1 MQMAKAKVLADR
13 ISITSDVLTDEN
25 LEKVGILAPSILK
38 LVDEYEADKVL
49 YEVASGEYNTF
60 TVHGAVFK
68 DGKSLGTIAE
78 EIMSLDD
85 EAKEAK
91 IKNILTAVLT
101 KVNAI
106 EEQINEYLE
115 NADDLSD
122 DIEFL
127 G

>member
-1 MQMAKAKVLADR
+1 MAKAKVLADR
-13 ISITSDVLTDEN
+13 ISITSEVLTDEN
-25 LEKVGILAPSILK
+25 LEKVGILAPTVLQLLDGLEDHI
-38 LVDEYEADKVL
+38 KVL
-49 YEVASGEYNTF
+49 YEVAGGEYNTF
-60 TVHGAVFK
+60 TVNGAVFK

-101 KVNAI
+101 RINAI
-106 EEQINEYLE
+106 ETQVENYLE

>member
-1 MQMAKAKVLADR
+1 MAKAKVLADR
-13 ISITSDVLTDEN
+13 ISITSEVLTDEN
-25 LEKVGILAPSILK
+25 LEKVGILTPSILK

>member
-1 MQMAKAKVLADR
+1 MAKAKVLADR
-13 ISITSDVLTDEN
+13 ISITSEVLTDEN

-85 EAKEAK
+85 TAKEAK

>member
-1 MQMAKAKVLADR
+1 MAKAKVLADR
-13 ISITSDVLTDEN
+13 ISITSEVLTDEN

-38 LVDEYEADKVL
+38 LLDEFNEDKVL
-49 YEVASGEYNTF
+49 YEVASGEYNSF
-60 TVHGAVFK
+60 TTHGAVFK
-68 DGKSLGTIAE
+68 DGKSLGTITE
-78 EIMSLDD
+78 EIMSLDE

-101 KVNAI
+101 RVNVI
-106 EEQINEYLE
+106 EARVEEYLDHAE
-115 NADDLSD
+115 DLSE

>member
-1 MQMAKAKVLADR
+1 MAKAKVLADR
-13 ISITSDVLTDEN
+13 ISITSEVLTDEN

-49 YEVASGEYNTF
+49 YEVVGGEYNTF

-78 EIMSLDD
+78 EIMNLDD

-106 EEQINEYLE
+106 EDQIDEYLE

>member
-1 MQMAKAKVLADR
+1 MAKAKVLADR
-13 ISITSDVLTDEN
+13 ISITSEVLTDEN

>member
-1 MQMAKAKVLADR
+1 M
-13 ISITSDVLTDEN
+13 
-25 LEKVGILAPSILK
+25 
-38 LVDEYEADKVL
+38 
-49 YEVASGEYNTF
+49 
-60 TVHGAVFK
+60 HGAVFK

-106 EEQINEYLE
+106 EAQIDEYLE

>member
-1 MQMAKAKVLADR
+1 MAKAKVLADR
-13 ISITSDVLTDEN
+13 ISITSEVLTDEN

-38 LVDEYEADKVL
+38 LLDEFNEDKVL
-49 YEVASGEYNTF
+49 YEVAGGEYNSF
-60 TVHGAVFK
+60 TTHGAVFK
-68 DGKSLGTIAE
+68 DGKSLGTITE
-78 EIMSLDD
+78 EIMSLDE

-101 KVNAI
+101 KVNVI
-106 EEQINEYLE
+106 EARVEEYLD
-115 NADDLSD
+115 NAEDLAE

>member
-1 MQMAKAKVLADR
+1 MAKAKVLADR
-13 ISITSDVLTDEN
+13 ISITSEVLTDEN

-38 LVDEYEADKVL
+38 LVDEYETDKVL
-49 YEVASGEYNTF
+49 YEVAGGEYNTF

-78 EIMSLDD
+78 ELMSLDD

-106 EEQINEYLE
+106 EEQITEYLE

>member
-1 MQMAKAKVLADR
+1 MAKAKVLADR
-13 ISITSDVLTDEN
+13 ISITSEVLTDEN

-38 LVDEYEADKVL
+38 LFDELNEDKVL
-49 YEVASGEYNTF
+49 YEVAGGDYNSF
-60 TVHGAVFK
+60 TTHGAVFK
-68 DGKSLGTIAE
+68 DGKSLGTITE
-78 EIMSLDD
+78 EIMSLDE

-101 KVNAI
+101 RVNVI
-106 EEQINEYLE
+106 EEQVEDYLE
-115 NADDLSD
+115 NAADLSE

>member
-1 MQMAKAKVLADR
+1 MAKAKVLADR
-13 ISITSDVLTDEN
+13 ISITSEVLTDEN

-49 YEVASGEYNTF
+49 YEVAGGEYNTF

-68 DGKSLGTIAE
+68 DGKSLGTITE

-106 EEQINEYLE
+106 EAQIDEYLE

>member
-1 MQMAKAKVLADR
+1 MAKAKVLADR
-13 ISITSDVLTDEN
+13 ISITSEVLTDEN

-38 LVDEYEADKVL
+38 LLDEFNEDKVL
-49 YEVASGEYNTF
+49 YEVAGGEYNSF
-60 TVHGAVFK
+60 TTHGAVFK
-68 DGKSLGTIAE
+68 DGKSLGTITE
-78 EIMSLDD
+78 EIMSLDE

-101 KVNAI
+101 RVNVI
-106 EEQINEYLE
+106 EARVEEYLDHAE
-115 NADDLSD
+115 DLSE

>member
-1 MQMAKAKVLADR
+1 MAKAKVLADR
-13 ISITSDVLTDEN
+13 ISITSEVLTDEN

-85 EAKEAK
+85 AAKEAK

>member
-1 MQMAKAKVLADR
+1 MAKAKVLADR
-13 ISITSDVLTDEN
+13 ISITSEVLTDEN

-38 LVDEYEADKVL
+38 LVDEYETDKVL
-49 YEVASGEYNTF
+49 YEVAGGEYNTF

-78 EIMSLDD
+78 ELMSLDD

>member
-1 MQMAKAKVLADR
+1 MAKAKVLADR

>member
-1 MQMAKAKVLADR
+1 MAKAKVLADR
-13 ISITSDVLTDEN
+13 ISITSEVLTDEN

-38 LVDEYEADKVL
+38 LFDEVNDNKVL
-49 YEVASGEYNTF
+49 YEVAGGSYNSF
-60 TVHGAVFK
+60 TTHGAVFK
-68 DGKSLGTIAE
+68 DGKSLGTITE
-78 EIMSLDD
+78 EIMSLDE

-101 KVNAI
+101 RVNAI
-106 EEQINEYLE
+106 EAQVEDYLE
-115 NADDLSD
+115 NADDLSE

>member
-1 MQMAKAKVLADR
+1 MAKAKVLADR
-13 ISITSDVLTDEN
+13 ISITSEVLTDEN
-25 LEKVGILAPSILK
+25 LEKVSILAPTVLQLLDGLEDHI
-38 LVDEYEADKVL
+38 KVL
-49 YEVASGEYNTF
+49 YEVAGGEYNTF
-60 TVHGAVFK
+60 TVNGAVFK

>member
-1 MQMAKAKVLADR
+1 MAKAKVLADR
-13 ISITSDVLTDEN
+13 ISITSEVLTDEN

-78 EIMSLDD
+78 ELMSLDD

>member
-1 MQMAKAKVLADR
+1 MAKAKVLADR
-13 ISITSDVLTDEN
+13 ISITSEVLTDEN

-38 LVDEYEADKVL
+38 LVDEYEADKIL
-49 YEVASGEYNTF
+49 YEVAGGEYNTF

-106 EEQINEYLE
+106 EAQIDEYLE